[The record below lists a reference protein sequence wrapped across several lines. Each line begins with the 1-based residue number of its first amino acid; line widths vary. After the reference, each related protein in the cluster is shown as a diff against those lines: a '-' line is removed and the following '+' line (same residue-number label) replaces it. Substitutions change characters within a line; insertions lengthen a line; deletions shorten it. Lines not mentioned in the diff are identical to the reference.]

1 MGLFVVL
8 RVLVDIFILF
18 LYFVQKFLIVNSVNP
33 DPTPQF
39 VVSEIGLHCSHNAP
53 KGVSGLKR
61 L

>member
-1 MGLFVVL
+1 M
-8 RVLVDIFILF
+8 DIFILF